1 MNKFAYSFLIATFV
15 AIPFASKAQTIID
28 THPAGNPRARLL
40 TVEEIAGAK
49 SSAMYPS
56 STRLFWDANGELT
69 KNIKRAPAPDY
80 TLPVSD
86 KEGIV
91 YGQTVSRNEFG
102 GNRWVIPSPDGS
114 RLAVYRKDES
124 GVSQYP
130 IYDIRSRTGEAR
142 MIRYPM
148 AGMTSEKLSLC
159 ICNKSGKILSEL
171 KITDYDDERYITNPT
186 WSPDGKYIF
195 VQVIDRVQHRM
206 RLNMYRTDNGDFVRT
221 ILSERNNSWIEPL
234 DPLYFV
240 KDSYE
245 FIYRTDNRDGFR
257 SLYLCD
263 TLGKVKR
270 LTECSAD
277 VAYVAN
283 DGKYVYYTSAEVS
296 PIENHLFRLKIHDS
310 FGRLKPQ
317 RLTQETGWHQ
327 INMSADCS
335 KFIDRYSSLNVPGV
349 TQVRSSDGKLIE
361 HIASATDPLDVYA
374 QCQVEIGTVKSADA
388 VTDNYYRLFYP
399 RNYDPSKKYPLIVYV
414 YGGPHSQMVTNS
426 WLGNVRM
433 WEMLMAQKGYFVY
446 VQDNRGTQNRGA
458 AFEKAINRECG
469 KAESEDQMA
478 GIESLLERFPCIDR
492 SRIGVHG
499 WSYGGFMTLT
509 LACDHPG
516 FFKVAVAGGP
526 VIDWKWYEVMYGER
540 YMDNPDTNP
549 EGFESTSLIAKASN
563 LTGRVLICQGVE
575 DDTVVWQHSLSF
587 VQAAI
592 EAGKALD
599 YFPYPLD
606 KHNMTGKARLHLY
619 EKITD
624 YFETYL

>member
-1 MNKFAYSFLIATFV
+1 MNKFLYSLIATFV
-15 AIPFASKAQTIID
+15 AIPFVAGGQSVID

-49 SSAMYPS
+49 SSSVYPS
-56 STRLFWDANGELT
+56 GVRLYWDDKGELS
-69 KNIKRAPAPDY
+69 KSVRRAAPEDY

-86 KEGIV
+86 KEGVV
-91 YGQTVSRNEFG
+91 YGQSVSRNEFG
-102 GNRWVIPSPDGS
+102 GSRWVIPSPDGS

-124 GVSQYP
+124 GVSLYP
-130 IYDIRSRTGEAR
+130 IYDIRSRTGEAK

-148 AGMTSEKLSLC
+148 AGMTSEKLDIC
-159 ICNKSGKILSEL
+159 ICDKSGNILSKL
-171 KITDYDDERYITNPT
+171 QVTDYDNERYLTNPT

-195 VQVIDRVQHRM
+195 VQVLDRAQHRM
-206 RLNMYRTDNGDFVRT
+206 RLNMYRSSDGTFVRT
-221 ILSERNNSWIEPL
+221 VLSERNNDWIEPL
-234 DPLYFV
+234 DPLYFI

-245 FIYRTDNRDGFR
+245 FIYRTDNRDGYR

-270 LTECSAD
+270 LTKCNAD

-296 PIENHLFRLKIHDS
+296 PVENHLFRLKLKDS
-310 FGRLKPQ
+310 FGLNRPQ
-317 RLTQETGWHQ
+317 RLTPETGWHQ
-327 INMSADCS
+327 ISMSPDCS
-335 KFIDRYSSLNVPGV
+335 RFIDRYSSLNVPGV
-349 TQVRSSDGKLIE
+349 TQVRDSNGNLLQRVST
-361 HIASATDPLDVYA
+361 SPDPLDIYA
-374 QCQVEIGTVKSADA
+374 QCQVELGTVKSADA
-388 VTDNYYRLFYP
+388 QTDNYYRLFYP
-399 RNYDPSKKYPLIVYV
+399 RDYDPSKKYPLIVYV

-458 AFEKAINRECG
+458 AFEKAINRGCG
-469 KAESEDQMA
+469 KAESADQMA
-478 GIESLLERFPCIDR
+478 GINSLLERFPSIDR

-509 LACDHPG
+509 LTCDNPG

-549 EGFESTSLIAKASN
+549 EGYESTSLIPKADK

-592 EAGKALD
+592 EAGKPLD

-606 KHNMTGKARLHLY
+606 KHNMTGAAKLHLY

>member
-1 MNKFAYSFLIATFV
+1 MNKILYSLIATFV
-15 AIPFASKAQTIID
+15 AIPFVAGGQSVID

-49 SSAMYPS
+49 SSSVYPS
-56 STRLFWDANGELT
+56 RVRLYWDASGELSKSVRST
-69 KNIKRAPAPDY
+69 SPEDY

-86 KEGIV
+86 KEGVV
-91 YGQTVSRNEFG
+91 YGQSVSRNEFG

-124 GVSQYP
+124 GVSLYP
-130 IYDIRSRTGEAR
+130 IYDIRSRTGEAK

-148 AGMTSEKLSLC
+148 AGMASEKLGIC
-159 ICNKSGKILSEL
+159 ICDKSGNILSEL
-171 KITDYDDERYITNPT
+171 QVTDYDDERYLTNPT

-195 VQVIDRVQHRM
+195 VQVLDRVQHRM
-206 RLNMYRTDNGDFVRT
+206 RLNMYRSSDGSFVRT
-221 ILSERNNSWIEPL
+221 VLSERNNDWIEPL
-234 DPLYFV
+234 DPLYFI

-245 FIYRTDNRDGFR
+245 FIYRTDNRDGYR

-270 LTECSAD
+270 LTKCNAD

-296 PIENHLFRLKIHDS
+296 PVENHLFRLKLKDS
-310 FGRLKPQ
+310 FGLNRPQ
-317 RLTQETGWHQ
+317 RLTPETGWHQ
-327 INMSADCS
+327 ISMSPDCS
-335 KFIDRYSSLNVPGV
+335 RFIDRYSSLNVPGV
-349 TQVRSSDGKLIE
+349 TQVRDSNGNLLQRVST
-361 HIASATDPLDVYA
+361 SPDPLDIYA
-374 QCQVEIGTVKSADA
+374 QCQVELGTVKSADA
-388 VTDNYYRLFYP
+388 QTDNYYRLFYP
-399 RNYDPSKKYPLIVYV
+399 RDYDPSKKYPLIVYV

-458 AFEKAINRECG
+458 AFEKAINRGCG
-469 KAESEDQMA
+469 KAESADQMA
-478 GIESLLERFPCIDR
+478 GINSLLERFPSIDR

-509 LACDHPG
+509 LTCDNPG

-549 EGFESTSLIAKASN
+549 EGYESTSLIPKADK

-592 EAGKALD
+592 EAGKPLD

-606 KHNMTGKARLHLY
+606 KHNMTGAAKLHLY

>member
-1 MNKFAYSFLIATFV
+1 MNKILYSLIATFV
-15 AIPFASKAQTIID
+15 AIPFVAGGQSVID

-49 SSAMYPS
+49 SSSVYPS
-56 STRLFWDANGELT
+56 RVRLYWDASGELS
-69 KNIKRAPAPDY
+69 KSVRSASPEDY

-86 KEGIV
+86 KEGVV
-91 YGQTVSRNEFG
+91 YGQSVSRNEFG
-102 GNRWVIPSPDGS
+102 GSRWVIPSPDGS

-124 GVSQYP
+124 GVSLYP
-130 IYDIRSRTGEAR
+130 IYDIRSRTGKAK

-148 AGMTSEKLSLC
+148 AGMASEKLGIC
-159 ICNKSGKILSEL
+159 ICDKSGNILSEL
-171 KITDYDDERYITNPT
+171 QVTDYDNERYLTNPT

-195 VQVIDRVQHRM
+195 VQVLDRVQHRM
-206 RLNMYRTDNGDFVRT
+206 RLNMYRSSDGSFVRT
-221 ILSERNNSWIEPL
+221 VLSERNNDWIEPL
-234 DPLYFV
+234 DPLYFI

-245 FIYRTDNRDGFR
+245 FIYRTDNRDGYR

-270 LTECSAD
+270 LTKCNAD

-296 PIENHLFRLKIHDS
+296 PVENHLFRLKLKDS
-310 FGRLKPQ
+310 FGLNRPQ
-317 RLTQETGWHQ
+317 RLTPETGWHQ
-327 INMSADCS
+327 ISMSPDCS
-335 KFIDRYSSLNVPGV
+335 RFIDRYSSLNIPGV
-349 TQVRSSDGKLIE
+349 TQVRDSNGNLLQRVST
-361 HIASATDPLDVYA
+361 SPDPLDIYA
-374 QCQVEIGTVKSADA
+374 QCQVELGTVKSADA
-388 VTDNYYRLFYP
+388 QTDNYYRLFYP
-399 RNYDPSKKYPLIVYV
+399 RDYDPSKKYPLIVYV

-458 AFEKAINRECG
+458 AFEKAINRGCG
-469 KAESEDQMA
+469 KAESADQMA
-478 GIESLLERFPCIDR
+478 GINSLLERFPSIDR

-509 LACDHPG
+509 LTCDNPG

-549 EGFESTSLIAKASN
+549 EGYESTSLIPKADK

-592 EAGKALD
+592 EAGKSLD

-606 KHNMTGKARLHLY
+606 KHNMTGAAKLHLY

>member
-1 MNKFAYSFLIATFV
+1 MNKILYSLIATFV
-15 AIPFASKAQTIID
+15 AIPFVAGGQSVID

-49 SSAMYPS
+49 SSSVYPS
-56 STRLFWDANGELT
+56 RVRLYWDASGELS
-69 KNIKRAPAPDY
+69 KSVRRASPEDY

-86 KEGIV
+86 KEGVV
-91 YGQTVSRNEFG
+91 YGQSVSRNEFG

-124 GVSQYP
+124 GVSLYP
-130 IYDIRSRTGEAR
+130 IYDIRSRTGEAK

-148 AGMTSEKLSLC
+148 AGMASEKLGIC
-159 ICNKSGKILSEL
+159 ICDKSGNILSEL
-171 KITDYDDERYITNPT
+171 QVTDYDNERYLTNPT

-195 VQVIDRVQHRM
+195 VQVLDRVQHRM
-206 RLNMYRTDNGDFVRT
+206 RLNMYRSSDGSFVRT
-221 ILSERNNSWIEPL
+221 VLSERNNDWIEPL
-234 DPLYFV
+234 DPLYFI

-245 FIYRTDNRDGFR
+245 FIYRTDNRDGYR

-270 LTECSAD
+270 LTKCNAD

-296 PIENHLFRLKIHDS
+296 PVENHLFRLKLKDS
-310 FGRLKPQ
+310 FGLNRAQ
-317 RLTQETGWHQ
+317 RLTPETGWHQ
-327 INMSADCS
+327 ISMSPDCS
-335 KFIDRYSSLNVPGV
+335 RFIDRYSSLNVPGV
-349 TQVRSSDGKLIE
+349 TQVRDSNGNLLQRVST
-361 HIASATDPLDVYA
+361 SPDPLDIYA
-374 QCQVEIGTVKSADA
+374 QCQVELGTVKSADA
-388 VTDNYYRLFYP
+388 QTDNYYRLFYP
-399 RNYDPSKKYPLIVYV
+399 RDYDPSKKYPLIVYV

-458 AFEKAINRECG
+458 AFEKAINRGCG
-469 KAESEDQMA
+469 KAESADQMA
-478 GIESLLERFPCIDR
+478 GINSLLERFPSIDR

-509 LACDHPG
+509 LTCDNPG

-549 EGFESTSLIAKASN
+549 EGYESTSLIPKADK

-592 EAGKALD
+592 EAGKPLD

-606 KHNMTGKARLHLY
+606 KHNMTGAAKLHLY

>member
-1 MNKFAYSFLIATFV
+1 MNKILYSLIATFV
-15 AIPFASKAQTIID
+15 AIPFVAGGQSVID

-49 SSAMYPS
+49 SSSVYPS
-56 STRLFWDANGELT
+56 RVRLYWDASGELS
-69 KNIKRAPAPDY
+69 KSVRHAAPEDY

-86 KEGIV
+86 KEGVV
-91 YGQTVSRNEFG
+91 YGQSVSRNEFG
-102 GNRWVIPSPDGS
+102 GSRWVIPSPDGS

-124 GVSQYP
+124 GVSLYP
-130 IYDIRSRTGEAR
+130 IYDIRSRTGEAK

-148 AGMTSEKLSLC
+148 AGMASEKLGIC
-159 ICNKSGKILSEL
+159 ICDKSGNILSEL
-171 KITDYDDERYITNPT
+171 QVTDYDDERYLTNPT

-195 VQVIDRVQHRM
+195 VQVLDRVQHRM
-206 RLNMYRTDNGDFVRT
+206 RLNMYRSSDGSFVRT
-221 ILSERNNSWIEPL
+221 VLSERNNDWIEPL
-234 DPLYFV
+234 DPLYFI

-245 FIYRTDNRDGFR
+245 FIYRTDNRDGYR

-270 LTECSAD
+270 LTKCNAD

-296 PIENHLFRLKIHDS
+296 PVENHLFRLKLKDS
-310 FGRLKPQ
+310 FGLNRPQ
-317 RLTQETGWHQ
+317 RLTPETGWHQ
-327 INMSADCS
+327 ISMSPDCS
-335 KFIDRYSSLNVPGV
+335 RFIDRYSSLNVPGV
-349 TQVRSSDGKLIE
+349 TQVRDANGNLIQRV
-361 HIASATDPLDVYA
+361 STSPDPLDIYA
-374 QCQVEIGTVKSADA
+374 QCQVELGTVKSADA
-388 VTDNYYRLFYP
+388 QTDNYYRLFYP
-399 RNYDPSKKYPLIVYV
+399 RDYDPSKKYPLIVYV

-458 AFEKAINRECG
+458 AFEKAINRGCG
-469 KAESEDQMA
+469 KAESADQMA
-478 GIESLLERFPCIDR
+478 GINSLLERFPSIDR

-509 LACDHPG
+509 LTCDNPG

-549 EGFESTSLIAKASN
+549 EGYESTSLIPKADK

-592 EAGKALD
+592 EAGKPLD

-606 KHNMTGKARLHLY
+606 KHNMTGAAKLHLY
-619 EKITD
+619 KKITD

>member
-1 MNKFAYSFLIATFV
+1 MNKILYSLIATFV
-15 AIPFASKAQTIID
+15 AIPFVAGGQSVID

-49 SSAMYPS
+49 SSSVYPS
-56 STRLFWDANGELT
+56 RVRLYWDASGELS
-69 KNIKRAPAPDY
+69 KSVRSASPEDY

-86 KEGIV
+86 KEGVV
-91 YGQTVSRNEFG
+91 YGQSVSRNEFG

-124 GVSQYP
+124 GVSLYP
-130 IYDIRSRTGEAR
+130 IYDIRSRTGEAK

-148 AGMTSEKLSLC
+148 AGMASEKLGIC
-159 ICNKSGKILSEL
+159 ICDKSGNILSEL
-171 KITDYDDERYITNPT
+171 QVTDYDNERYLTNPT

-195 VQVIDRVQHRM
+195 VQVLDRVQHRM
-206 RLNMYRTDNGDFVRT
+206 RLNMYRSSDGSFVRT
-221 ILSERNNSWIEPL
+221 VLSERNNDWIEPL
-234 DPLYFV
+234 DPLYFI

-245 FIYRTDNRDGFR
+245 FIYRTDNRDGYR

-270 LTECSAD
+270 LTKCNAD

-296 PIENHLFRLKIHDS
+296 PVENHLFRLKLKDS
-310 FGRLKPQ
+310 FGLNRPQ
-317 RLTQETGWHQ
+317 RLTPETGWHQ
-327 INMSADCS
+327 ISMSPDCS
-335 KFIDRYSSLNVPGV
+335 RFIDRYSSLNVPGV
-349 TQVRSSDGKLIE
+349 TQVRDSNGNLIQRV
-361 HIASATDPLDVYA
+361 STSPDPLDIYA
-374 QCQVEIGTVKSADA
+374 QCQVELGTVKSADA
-388 VTDNYYRLFYP
+388 QTDNYYRLFYP
-399 RNYDPSKKYPLIVYV
+399 RDYDPSKKYPLIVYV

-458 AFEKAINRECG
+458 AFEKAINRGCG
-469 KAESEDQMA
+469 KAGSADQMA
-478 GIESLLERFPCIDR
+478 GINSLLERFPSIDR

-509 LACDHPG
+509 LTCDNPG

-549 EGFESTSLIAKASN
+549 EGYESTSLIPKADK

-592 EAGKALD
+592 EAGKPLD

-606 KHNMTGKARLHLY
+606 KHNMTGAAKLHLY
-619 EKITD
+619 KKITD

>member
-1 MNKFAYSFLIATFV
+1 MNKILYSLIATFV
-15 AIPFASKAQTIID
+15 AIPFVAGGQSVID

-49 SSAMYPS
+49 SSSVYPS
-56 STRLFWDANGELT
+56 RVRLYWDASGELS
-69 KNIKRAPAPDY
+69 KSVRSASPEDY

-86 KEGIV
+86 KEGVV
-91 YGQTVSRNEFG
+91 YGQSVSRNEFG

-124 GVSQYP
+124 GVSLYP
-130 IYDIRSRTGEAR
+130 IYDIRSRTGEAK

-148 AGMTSEKLSLC
+148 AGMASEKLGIC
-159 ICNKSGKILSEL
+159 ICDKSGNILSEL
-171 KITDYDDERYITNPT
+171 QVTDYDDERYLTNPT

-195 VQVIDRVQHRM
+195 VQVLDRVQHRM
-206 RLNMYRTDNGDFVRT
+206 RLNMYRSSDGSFVRT
-221 ILSERNNSWIEPL
+221 VLSERNNDWIEPL
-234 DPLYFV
+234 DPLYFI
-240 KDSYE
+240 KGSYE
-245 FIYRTDNRDGFR
+245 FIYRTDNRDGYR

-270 LTECSAD
+270 LTKCNAD

-296 PIENHLFRLKIHDS
+296 PVENHLFRLKLKDS
-310 FGRLKPQ
+310 FGLNRPQ
-317 RLTQETGWHQ
+317 RLTPETGWHQ
-327 INMSADCS
+327 ISMSPDCS
-335 KFIDRYSSLNVPGV
+335 RFIDRYSSLNVPGV
-349 TQVRSSDGKLIE
+349 TQVRDANGNLIQRV
-361 HIASATDPLDVYA
+361 STSPDPLDIYA
-374 QCQVEIGTVKSADA
+374 QCQVELGTVKSADA
-388 VTDNYYRLFYP
+388 QTDNYYRLFYP
-399 RNYDPSKKYPLIVYV
+399 RDYDPSKKYPLIVYV

-458 AFEKAINRECG
+458 AFEKAINRGCG
-469 KAESEDQMA
+469 KAESADQMA
-478 GIESLLERFPCIDR
+478 GINSLLERFPSIDR

-509 LACDHPG
+509 LTCDNPG

-549 EGFESTSLIAKASN
+549 EGYESTSLIPKAEN

-592 EAGKALD
+592 EAGKPLD

-606 KHNMTGKARLHLY
+606 KHNMTGAAKLHLY